1 MQSLI
6 IILPDSVNFEQLD
19 QSWPSFLQAAENMP
33 GLIKE
38 SVTVITETL
47 SGTSS
52 IARIYA
58 FLFEDNPSLI
68 QALSS
73 PQGEKAGRLIHQ
85 LSGGKAIILT
95 GQYREDSL
103 ENLKKYHSAS
113 HEE

>member
-33 GLIKE
+33 GSIKE

-73 PQGEKAGRLIHQ
+73 PQGRKSREADSSTQRGKSNHPHRTISRRQPGKFEKI
-85 LSGGKAIILT
+85 SFCFP
-95 GQYREDSL
+95 
-103 ENLKKYHSAS
+103 
-113 HEE
+113 

>member
-6 IILPDSVNFEQLD
+6 IILPDSVDLEQLD

-38 SVTVITETL
+38 SVTVITEAL
-47 SGTSS
+47 SGISS
-52 IARIYA
+52 ISRIYT
-58 FLFEDNPSLI
+58 FFFEDNPSLV

-73 PQGEKAGRLIHQ
+73 PQGEKAGKLIHQ

-103 ENLKKYHSAS
+103 ENLKKYPYSS